1 MAKSF
6 INNSTKKLNELILEY
21 DDFLKDDLIEYKAN
35 NLSTN
40 AWHII
45 DWVLREFENIHG
57 FNRIEDLRNS
67 LYPQC
72 GSLKIMHDIA
82 NASKHN
88 NLNRPKASIKTTNNH
103 KGDFCS
109 KDFSGADFNVSR
121 LEIEL
126 EDGTILNFK
135 NEIKIVINFWK
146 DYFKNTLQINFDLDD
161 I

>member
-1 MAKSF
+1 MSKSF
-6 INNSTKKLNELILEY
+6 INNSTTKLKELVLEY
-21 DDFLKDDLIEYKAN
+21 EDFLKDDLIEYKAN
-35 NLSTN
+35 NLCIN

-45 DWVLREFENIHG
+45 DWIVEEFENIHG
-57 FNRIEDLRNS
+57 FNKIEHLRNS

-72 GSLKIMHDIA
+72 DSLKIMHDIA

-88 NLNRPKASIKTTNNH
+88 NLTRPKASIKMTNNH

-109 KDFSGADFNVSR
+109 KDFSSVDFNVSR

-135 NEIKIVINFWK
+135 KEIKIVIDFWK
-146 DYFKNTLQINFDLDD
+146 DYFKNTLQINFDLE
-161 I
+161 